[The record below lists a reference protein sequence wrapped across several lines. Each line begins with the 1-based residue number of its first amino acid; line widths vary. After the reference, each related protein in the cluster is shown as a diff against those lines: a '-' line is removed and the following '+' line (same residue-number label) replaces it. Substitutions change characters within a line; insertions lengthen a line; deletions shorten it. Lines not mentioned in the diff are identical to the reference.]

1 MIVPLGQYS
10 KESAVIVPFDTPPVK
25 MYSLVALMSGL
36 AVASASICCAPPTW
50 EGRVGFLTGI
60 IHNGKVQ
67 ISRVRHSVIIAN
79 HYSTLLY
86 STLLYSNFITL
97 LYFTLLY
104 FTLLYFTLLYFTL
117 LYFTLLYF
125 TFQ

>member
-25 MYSLVALMSGL
+25 MYSLVALMSVL

-67 ISRVRHSVIIAN
+67 ISRVRLSVIIAN
-79 HYSTLLY
+79 HYSTLVY
-86 STLLYSNFITL
+86 STLLYSTLTLTLTLLL

-104 FTLLYFTLLYFTL
+104 FTLLYFSVG
-117 LYFTLLYF
+117 
-125 TFQ
+125 